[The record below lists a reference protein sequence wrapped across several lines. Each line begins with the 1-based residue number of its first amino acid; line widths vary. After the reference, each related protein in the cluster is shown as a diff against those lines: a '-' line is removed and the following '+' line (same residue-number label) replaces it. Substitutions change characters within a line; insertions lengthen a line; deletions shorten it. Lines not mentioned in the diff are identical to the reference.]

1 MELAL
6 LGLIGVALGVIM
18 LVGSIAGFFG
28 MFSSSD
34 KAKKLYQLEQE
45 TEKLRKEMVRINA
58 QIDALK
64 ASSAPAAPMPAA
76 TLKVADAPTV
86 AVAVPEPIVESVLEN
101 PVVES
106 AIPAVVQP
114 TVKLEPTTRTIEK
127 TIEKPIEK
135 PAYVKP
141 AYTPPPPNF
150 IERGFAA
157 AKEWL
162 FGGNTMVRAGIVILF
177 IGISFLLKL
186 AVDNG
191 MIPIEFRLLA
201 VAMGGIALLIV
212 GWRLRDTRSQ
222 YAWALQGGGVG
233 ILYLTIFAAMK
244 MYGLIPA
251 GAAFALLAAIAF
263 LSAFISVK
271 QSALPLAILGFAG
284 GFLAPILTSTGSG
297 NHIGLFSYYLVL
309 NLGIAYVALYKSWRS
324 LNVLG
329 FAFTFIIGSIWG
341 AKSYTPDLFATTE
354 PFLIAHFLLF
364 TIIAILFAHRQST
377 KASDYVD
384 ATLVFG
390 TPLVA
395 FSLQYA
401 LLKGIPF
408 GLAYSA
414 LALGIF
420 YLGLAWWVLNRQRET
435 LKFLGECFLAL
446 GIGFVTLTL
455 PLVLDG
461 RWTSAAWAVEGVGLL
476 WVGLKQNRKFPA
488 FTGLALQLLAALAFA
503 KGWGLTGYGGFGHQN
518 LFLGVGFIA
527 LSGWACGALLN
538 AYRPNKFDWMRTPLA
553 VWGWLWWVGAGLT
566 AISEFM
572 PRDNFM
578 HAGLI
583 FVALTSALLPFVANK
598 LKWSRLATLSTLLLP
613 AMGIALC
620 WEAILT
626 LFSYSSYSI
635 LKNNGFIA
643 WPLAIGAYAWLISRN
658 AIPEKAWLRAPLLWV
673 MAAVG
678 VLEWHHQLGQYVSES
693 HVWAQIGWG
702 VIPMLIIG
710 AVTYWQFA
718 KNQLN
723 ATRLDSART
732 WAWVGSLPLMAL
744 TVVWY
749 FNMSLNASGNAAP
762 LPYFPIVNPLDI
774 ALAGALLLLLIWQR
788 AVSKHLGKLQHINPV
803 LASLMGF
810 ALLNGMLLRTLHHW
824 VGTPHLWVSIFNN
837 STVQMAFTFLWGIT
851 AFGLMLLAHKKERRS
866 LWIVGA
872 SLMGLVVLK
881 LFLLDLSQSG
891 SVDRIISF
899 IGAGIMLLVMGYFA
913 PLPPAIKANESKES
927 A

>member
-1 MELAL
+1 MEWAL
-6 LGLIGVALGVIM
+6 FGLIGAALGVIM

-28 MFSSSD
+28 LFSSSG
-34 KAKKLYQLEQE
+34 KARKLYQLEQE
-45 TEKLRKEMVRINA
+45 TEKLHKEMIRISA
-58 QIDALK
+58 EIDAIK
-64 ASSAPAAPMPAA
+64 ANPSQTVPAPAA
-76 TLKVADAPTV
+76 TLKVTV
-86 AVAVPEPIVESVLEN
+86 APIVSFKVAEPIAETVVEV
-101 PVVES
+101 PAKES
-106 AIPAVVQP
+106 AIPAVAQRAAL
-114 TVKLEPTTRTIEK
+114 KSAAKSIEK
-127 TIEKPIEK
+127 TIEKSAAK
-135 PAYVKP
+135 AYI
-141 AYTPPPPNF
+141 PPPPNF
-150 IERGFAA
+150 IERGLTA
-157 AKEWL
+157 AKDWL

-191 MIPIEFRLLA
+191 MIPIEIRLLA
-201 VAMGGIALLIV
+201 VAIGGMALLAV
-212 GWRLRDTRSQ
+212 GWRLREKRPQ

-233 ILYLTIFAAMK
+233 VLYLTIFAAMK

-263 LSAFISVK
+263 LSAYISVK
-271 QSALPLAILGFAG
+271 QSALPLAVLGFAG

-297 NHIGLFSYYLVL
+297 NHIGLFSYYLIL
-309 NLGIAYVALYKSWRS
+309 NLGIAFVAFHKSWRP

-341 AKSYTPDLFATTE
+341 AKSYTPALFSTTE
-354 PFLIAHFLLF
+354 PFLIIHFLLF
-364 TIIAILFAHRQST
+364 TAIAVLYAHRQST

-390 TPLVA
+390 TPLVG

-401 LLKGIPF
+401 LLKGTPF

-455 PLVLDG
+455 PLALDG

-503 KGWGLTGYGGFGHQN
+503 NRWGLTGSGGFGHQN

-538 AYRPNKFDWMRTPLA
+538 AHRPNKFEWMRTPLA
-553 VWGWLWWVGAGLT
+553 VWGWLWWIGSGLT
-566 AISEFM
+566 AINEFM
-572 PRDNFM
+572 VSDDFA

-583 FVALTSALLPFVANK
+583 FVAITSMLLPILANK
-598 LKWSRLATLSTLLLP
+598 LKWQRLATLSTLLLP
-613 AMGIALC
+613 VMVMVVC
-620 WEAILT
+620 WEALLT
-626 LFSYSSYSI
+626 LFSYSNYSI
-635 LKNNGFIA
+635 LENNGFIA
-643 WPLAIGAYAWLISRN
+643 WPLAMGAYAWLISGN
-658 AIPEKAWLRAPLLWV
+658 AIPNKAWPRAPLLWV

-678 VLEWHHQLGQYVSES
+678 VLVWRRQLGQYVAES

-702 VIPMLIIG
+702 VIPMLMICV
-710 AVTYWQFA
+710 VTYWQFA

-723 ATRLDSART
+723 ATRLGSAKT
-732 WAWVGSLPLMAL
+732 WAWVGSMPLMAL
-744 TVVWY
+744 TVLWY
-749 FNMSLNASGNAAP
+749 MHMSLNSSGYAAP
-762 LPYFPIVNPLDI
+762 LPYFPILNPLDI
-774 ALAGALLLLLIWQR
+774 TLAGALLLLLVWQR

-803 LASLMGF
+803 LASVMAF
-810 ALLNGMLLRTLHHW
+810 ALLNGILLRTLHHW
-824 VGTPHLWVSIFNN
+824 AGTPHLWVSIFNN
-837 STVQMAFTFLWGIT
+837 STVQMAFTFLWAVT
-851 AFGLMLLAHKKERRS
+851 AFGLMLLAHKNHHRTFW
-866 LWIVGA
+866 LVGA
-872 SLMGLVVLK
+872 GLMGLVVAK
-881 LFLLDLSQSG
+881 LFLLDLGQHG
-891 SVDRIISF
+891 SINRIISF
-899 IGAGIMLLVMGYFA
+899 IGAGIMLLIMGYFV
-913 PLPPAIKANESKES
+913 PIPPAENVIKKEV
-927 A
+927 